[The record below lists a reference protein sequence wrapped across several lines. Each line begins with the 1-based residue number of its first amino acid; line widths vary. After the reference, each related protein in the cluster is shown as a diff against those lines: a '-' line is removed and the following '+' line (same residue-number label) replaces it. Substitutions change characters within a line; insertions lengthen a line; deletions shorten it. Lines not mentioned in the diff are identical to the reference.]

1 MVALVRG
8 RKELRRLARGHQVL
22 QQPLTGSGSTRGRA
36 DIEQTGKTVLKEGV
50 LQDRDPNHVSF
61 LLENVTAAS
70 PDLALKEFLSPTE
83 TELAIAIRKSAN
95 ILKNSF
101 ADRTH
106 RRFEYPCRYYE
117 NHLIWDSVRY

>member
-1 MVALVRG
+1 
-8 RKELRRLARGHQVL
+8 VL

-36 DIEQTGKTVLKEGV
+36 DIEQRGKTVLKEGV

-106 RRFEYPCRYYE
+106 RKFE
-117 NHLIWDSVRY
+117 